1 MVTLALALLK
11 RFSSMRE
18 STLDKNLLTNS
29 WSILGWI
36 FERQNLA
43 INGCVLKIPYAS
55 TPKDNRHKH
64 KNKDTTFDSGT
75 LEVFWGGC
83 FYLFLD
89 VRLEVLK
96 SGTSFVSDRTL
107 LEKDSQA
114 VISFSQ
120 NMILSQNK
128 NICSFQISCK
138 FPNFK
143 ISELR

>member
-1 MVTLALALLK
+1 MGVFLKFVMLQLRRTIGISISIRILL
-11 RFSSMRE
+11 
-18 STLDKNLLTNS
+18 
-29 WSILGWI
+29 SILGLLRY
-36 FERQNLA
+36 F
-43 INGCVLKIPYAS
+43 
-55 TPKDNRHKH
+55 
-64 KNKDTTFDSGT
+64 F
-75 LEVFWGGC
+75 GGC

-96 SGTSFVSDRTL
+96 SGTSFVLDRTL
-107 LEKDSQA
+107 FEKDSQA

-128 NICSFQISCK
+128 NICNFQVSCK